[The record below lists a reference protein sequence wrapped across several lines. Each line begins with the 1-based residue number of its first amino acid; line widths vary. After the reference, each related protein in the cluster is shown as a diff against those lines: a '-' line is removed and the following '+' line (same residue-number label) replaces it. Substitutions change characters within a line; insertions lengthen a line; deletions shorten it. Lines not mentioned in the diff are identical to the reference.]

1 LGTRYRLNLKTMEE
15 TVKIQIDLP
24 SEFSYELDQFILDL
38 KRTGVK
44 VSKADLIIKFARMQF
59 NKEK

>member
-1 LGTRYRLNLKTMEE
+1 MEE

-44 VSKADLIIKFARMQF
+44 VSKADLIIKFASMQF
-59 NKEK
+59 NKEKQI

>member
-1 LGTRYRLNLKTMEE
+1 MEE

-59 NKEK
+59 NKEKQI